1 MSGLKYDEGKA
12 PMSMLDWKALEQ
24 VAKVLDY
31 GAKKYTQNE
40 VCTCGAMNAEKKQ
53 RPQEKPGAR
62 PATSAGST
70 TLTRPSAPAKSETQL
85 TGTPPIPKPVDG
97 SGENS
102 SRSVQPGRETYCGT
116 PSSPPINT
124 GYLLTSCSTF
134 TGRAASTVG
143 PTVDSSWPRYAD
155 TPILDSGAEHASWCG
170 SGRSNWRKG
179 MLWSRLADAAL
190 RHLLKWVS
198 GSRVDEETG
207 LSHLAHAMCCLM
219 FLLNYEQT
227 GLGEDDV

>member
-24 VAKVLDY
+24 VAKVLEY
-31 GAKKYTQNE
+31 GAKKYTQSE
-40 VCTCGAMNAEKKQ
+40 VCTCGASDAKKKQ
-53 RPQEKPGAR
+53 EPHENPGAR
-62 PATSAGST
+62 LATSAGST
-70 TLTRPSAPAKSETQL
+70 TLTRPSGPAKSETQL
-85 TGTPPIPKPVDG
+85 TGTPHTPRPANE
-97 SGENS
+97 SGLNS
-102 SRSVQPGRETYCGT
+102 ETREQPRRGTYSGT
-116 PSSPPINT
+116 PPNRLTSM
-124 GYLLTSCSTF
+124 GCLLTSSSTS
-134 TGRAASTVG
+134 TDKAASTVG

-155 TPILDSGAEHASWCG
+155 TQILDSGAEHASWCG

-179 MLWSRLADAAL
+179 MRWSRLADAAL
-190 RHLLKWVS
+190 RHLLKWAS